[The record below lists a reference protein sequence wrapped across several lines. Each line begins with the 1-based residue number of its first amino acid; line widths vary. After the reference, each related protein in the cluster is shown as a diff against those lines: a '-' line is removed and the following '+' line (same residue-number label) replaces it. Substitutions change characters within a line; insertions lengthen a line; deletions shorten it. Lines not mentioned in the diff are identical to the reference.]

1 MQFQD
6 LHSWD
11 TTPKE
16 AQIQQTAL
24 RSRVSL
30 NEGFEEIKTI
40 AGLDLSYNEEKNEG
54 YAVVVV
60 LSFWE
65 SPIALEAFKQLE
77 TVPERIQSPFGA
89 EERSPF
95 LLQDY
100 LTPGMSAPLGDRS
113 GQ

>member
-1 MQFQD
+1 M
-6 LHSWD
+6 
-11 TTPKE
+11 PKE
-16 AQIQQTAL
+16 AQVQQTAL
-24 RSRVSL
+24 CLRVSL
-30 NEGFEEIKTI
+30 NDEFGEIKTI
-40 AGLDLSYNEEKNEG
+40 AGLDLWYGEEKNG
-54 YAVVVV
+54 GCAVVVV

-89 EERSPF
+89 EEKSPF